1 MIQHHCRLL
10 RESLLVKEAHV
21 DPTDIDRENNAEQQ
35 HHDYALVLPK
45 TYFFLELDQS
55 ATLVLYHCTQREII
69 PLWFT

>member
-21 DPTDIDRENNAEQQ
+21 DPTDIDRENNTEQQ

-45 TYFFLELDQS
+45 TYFFWNWTKALLWH
-55 ATLVLYHCTQREII
+55 YII
-69 PLWFT
+69 AHNVK